1 MKIETSE
8 NIERLNKDN
17 SLSNKKWVSVESL
30 RPILE
35 EIKNKFMVFS
45 KQNMHTEYMDTL
57 IKKVN
62 NERKKKM

>member
-1 MKIETSE
+1 MKIETSD

-17 SLSNKKWVSVESL
+17 SLSKKKWVSVESL
-30 RPILE
+30 SPILE

-45 KQNMHTEYMDTL
+45 KQNMHTEYMDKL